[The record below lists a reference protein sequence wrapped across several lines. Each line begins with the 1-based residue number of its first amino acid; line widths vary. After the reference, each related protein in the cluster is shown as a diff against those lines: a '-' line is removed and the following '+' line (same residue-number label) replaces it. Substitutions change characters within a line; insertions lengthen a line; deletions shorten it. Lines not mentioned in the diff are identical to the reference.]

1 MNDRQE
7 IDNVA
12 RDLELSGATKEAISR
27 YPMPEHLAD
36 RSKYAALTYYQLDAQ
51 EPLCGTI
58 VNRSSKEMRYCSS
71 STGRDFEERS
81 RRLRNYPDILKG
93 ILTEAALATSPQ
105 GV

>member
-1 MNDRQE
+1 
-7 IDNVA
+7 
-12 RDLELSGATKEAISR
+12 
-27 YPMPEHLAD
+27 
-36 RSKYAALTYYQLDAQ
+36 LTYYQLDAQ